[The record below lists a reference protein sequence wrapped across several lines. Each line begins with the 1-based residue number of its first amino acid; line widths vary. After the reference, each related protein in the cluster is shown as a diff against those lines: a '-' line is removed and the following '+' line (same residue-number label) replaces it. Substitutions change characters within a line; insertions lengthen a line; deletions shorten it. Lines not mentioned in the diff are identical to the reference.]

1 MTFVITAF
9 ALCHLLIR
17 SYFEILILAECA
29 SKEVRVKV
37 LVFFAEVIYK
47 RRITYAIPK

>member
-9 ALCHLLIR
+9 ALCHLLI
-17 SYFEILILAECA
+17 SPKFEILTLAECA

-37 LVFFAEVIYK
+37 LVFLLK
-47 RRITYAIPK
+47 LST